1 MSLTRPDILFIMT
14 DQQRFDT
21 IAALGNP
28 RIYTPNLD
36 RLVRRG
42 LTFSR
47 AYSTCPV
54 CVAARYTIRTGC
66 EPPTTRVFSNSPP
79 KPVAG
84 QPLQMEARCGPYLG
98 RVMSGL
104 SYRTFGIG
112 KFHTAPWNEDLG
124 YETFLRSE
132 ETYNA
137 MTREGDNYAGWLS
150 RQHPEFNFLEHLMGE
165 RTEMY
170 YIPQRSPLPAELGVE
185 SWATDRAVEQIAR
198 GDDDRPY
205 FGFISFVG
213 PHPPLAPPIPFN
225 RMYDPDRMPDPV
237 LGKIEQ
243 DHLDEEIP
251 FMQYAIWADAINAPL
266 ARIVKARY
274 YGEISY
280 IDFSLGK
287 ILDCVEASPNSENT
301 LICFFSDHGD
311 LLGDHHGWQK
321 QNFFASSCR
330 IPFLLS
336 WPAQLPMNVSREEL
350 ISLADLFGIATSAA
364 GTCELREGMNVLG
377 ILRGEFAPRPF
388 LVGMAELPG
397 SPFFKVMVIKDEWK
411 YIFMANGR
419 REQLFDLKQDPHEL
433 SNRAHDT
440 PEIRK
445 NLYALAVARCGVRGA
460 QDALE
465 GDELRSFP
473 YRERR
478 RQRIYQFD
486 RSKGVKGF
494 PEKPKD
500 VLAEANRER
509 STVPPPV
516 ASNLGGSASGLRDD
530 LDDLGLELKPG
541 DPHYRAY
548 VGPPEDYDLVAA
560 MTFNLLTTL
569 GLRQH
574 HSLLDVG
581 CGSLRIGRLLIPYL
595 NKDRYVGLEPN
606 EWLVREG
613 IRHEIGETLL
623 QIKRPTFYF
632 TDSPAILANIKI
644 AFDFA
649 VAQSIFSHCGLDLI
663 APWLSFI
670 ARSLA
675 VDGALVATFFLS
687 ENDNIELGWIYPACV
702 SYKSDTLRRVAAET
716 GLRFEVLDWRHPRQ
730 TWALFAAPKFDAAWF
745 QNKPLTWN
753 TMLESVVSKNKL
765 QKAKVAWP

>member
-1 MSLTRPDILFIMT
+1 MPSDRPDILLIMT

-28 RIYTPNLD
+28 HIYTPNLD
-36 RLVRRG
+36 RLVSRG

-66 EPPTTRVFSNSPP
+66 EPPTTRVFANSQP

-84 QPLQMEARCGPYLG
+84 QALEMEARCGPYLG
-98 RVMSGL
+98 RVISGL
-104 SYRTFGIG
+104 GYRTFGIG

-132 ETYNA
+132 ETHNA
-137 MTREGDNYAGWLS
+137 RTREGDSYAAWLT
-150 RQHPEFNFLEHLMGE
+150 QQYPEFNFLEQPMGE

-170 YIPQRSPLPAELGVE
+170 YIPQRSPLPAKLGVE
-185 SWATDRAVEQIAR
+185 SWAADRAVEQIGR
-198 GDDDRPY
+198 RDDDRPY
-205 FGFISFVG
+205 FGFISLVG

-237 LGKIEQ
+237 RGEIEQ
-243 DHLDEEIP
+243 DQLDEEIP
-251 FMQYAIWADAINAPL
+251 FMRYAIWGDAINLPL

-280 IDFSLGK
+280 IDSCLGR

-321 QNFFASSCR
+321 QNFFEGSCR

-336 WPAQLPMNVSREEL
+336 WPAQLPTDTNRQEL
-350 ISLADLFGIATSAA
+350 VSLADLFGVATKAA
-364 GTCELREGMNVLG
+364 GNCQLREGVDLLG
-377 ILRGEFAPRPF
+377 VLRGESLPRPS

-397 SPFFKVMVIKDEWK
+397 SEFFKVMVVKDEWK
-411 YIFMANGR
+411 YIFMANGG
-419 REQLFDLKQDPHEL
+419 REQLFNLRADPDEIC
-433 SNRAHDT
+433 NRAADQLDV
-440 PEIRK
+440 RASL
-445 NLYALAVARCGVRGA
+445 NALAVERCAVLGARE
-460 QDALE
+460 ALE
-465 GDELRSFP
+465 GDRLRSFV
-473 YRERR
+473 YRERPR
-478 RQRIYQFD
+478 KRIYQFD
-486 RSKGVKGF
+486 QSRSVMGF
-494 PEKPKD
+494 PESPKD
-500 VLAEANRER
+500 AVLKFFVPTATTSTLGSTSSDNRGLG
-509 STVPPPV
+509 
-516 ASNLGGSASGLRDD
+516 SNDD
-530 LDDLGLELKPG
+530 SDDLGEGLKPG
-541 DPHYRAY
+541 DLHYRAY
-548 VGPPEDYDLVAA
+548 VGPPDRYDLVAA

-574 HSLLDVG
+574 HALLDVG

-595 NKDRYVGLEPN
+595 NKDKYVGIEPN

-613 IRHEIGETLL
+613 IRNEIGETLIP
-623 QIKRPTFYF
+623 IKRPKFFF
-632 TDSPAILANIKI
+632 TDSPAVLNEMKI
-644 AFDFA
+644 RFDFA

-663 APWLSFI
+663 VSWVSSI
-670 ARSLA
+670 AHCLRSN
-675 VDGALVATFFLS
+675 GALVATFFPG
-687 ENDNIELGWIYPACV
+687 ETDNAKLGWTYPGCV
-702 SYKSDTLRRVAAET
+702 SYKPDTLKMVASEAQ
-716 GLRFEVLDWRHPRQ
+716 LRFEILDWRHPRQ
-730 TWALFAAPKFDAAWF
+730 TWALFAAPEFDMAWF

-753 TMLESVVSKNKL
+753 TMLERVVSKK
-765 QKAKVAWP
+765 